1 MATIDQDIVGGRE
14 LDRLLQTL
22 PVGIERNI
30 MRSALRAG
38 GVVLR
43 EKAKQYVPR
52 DDGDL
57 FRSIR
62 VTSRVRR
69 GQVQIGVKAGNSQ
82 VYYAGMVEYGTRPHY
97 VAVSDVDR
105 GPGRGRGRR
114 GTAGRQETLASI
126 RTVNKRVLQIG
137 ANFVGPSVHHPGSQA
152 HPFMRPAVDAGF
164 RPAVAA
170 VQAQVRKLLNKNGI
184 RTPAPVP
191 TDQEE

>member
-1 MATIDQDIVGGRE
+1 MSTRDEAIVGGRE
-14 LDRLLQTL
+14 LEQLLQTL
-22 PVGIERNI
+22 PVKMEKNI

-38 GVVLR
+38 GAVLR
-43 EKAKQYVPR
+43 DKARQFVPQE
-52 DDGDL
+52 DGDL
-57 FRSIR
+57 LRSIR
-62 VTSRVRR
+62 ITSRVRK
-69 GQVQIGVKAGNSQ
+69 GQVQIGVKAGNAQ

-97 VAVSDVDR
+97 VAVSDIDR

-114 GTAGRQETLASI
+114 GTEGRRETLASI

-137 ANFVGPSVHHPGSQA
+137 ANFVGPSVHHPGSRA

-170 VQAQVRKLLNKNGI
+170 VQTQIRKLLNKNGI

-191 TDQEE
+191 SDPEE